1 MNNNKLKIQGTKAR
15 AIMPRAKNVDNAHG
29 TPSTQNANPMF
40 FSAHL
45 KRHQY
50 RNDSGQ
56 I

>member
-40 FSAHL
+40 FFCTF
-45 KRHQY
+45 KQTPV
-50 RNDSGQ
+50 
-56 I
+56 